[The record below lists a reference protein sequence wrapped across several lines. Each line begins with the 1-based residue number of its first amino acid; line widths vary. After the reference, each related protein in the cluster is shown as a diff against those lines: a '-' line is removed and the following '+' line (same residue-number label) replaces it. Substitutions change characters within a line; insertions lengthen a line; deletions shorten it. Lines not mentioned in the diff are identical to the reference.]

1 VRSTS
6 SLPLFALGLSVSMGW
21 GCSAGVDDDGS
32 SSGSGGSG
40 SGTGNGNGS
49 TGSFTT
55 SGATG
60 AGGGTVDDCVANA
73 KLIYVVSV
81 DQELYS
87 FNPDTPGLAAY
98 SLVGQLACPSTFGAS
113 PQSMS
118 VDRNGTAWVFYD
130 SGELFQVSTLDASC
144 QATSYV
150 HPVQNGFNQLGMGFT
165 AVSEGS
171 SEDQLYVVSPDF
183 GLATVAFPSMQVSQ
197 LGVLTNAAELTGGPD
212 AKLFH
217 FAAANAALSE
227 IDLSSGYSLTPV
239 HTFNELA
246 GTSAWA
252 FSRYAGKFYLFTSP
266 GLGFNSKT
274 TAYDP
279 ATDTSTQRDADIGF
293 TIVGAGQSICVPP
306 PPPM

>member
-1 VRSTS
+1 MRPQSFAT
-6 SLPLFALGLSVSMGW
+6 FALTILLSAA
-21 GCSAGVDDDGS
+21 CSAGVDDDA

-40 SGTGNGNGS
+40 SGSGTGSDS

-55 SGATG
+55 GTGNG
-60 AGGGTVDDCVANA
+60 AGGGTTDDCVENA

-81 DQELYS
+81 EQALYS
-87 FNPDTPGLAAY
+87 FNPETPGLGAY
-98 SLVGQLACPSTFGAS
+98 SLVGQLACPASGGAS

-144 QATSYV
+144 QATSYQ
-150 HPVQNGFNQLGMGFT
+150 HPVQNVFNQLGMGFT
-165 AVSEGS
+165 ALTEGS
-171 SEDQLYVVSPDF
+171 SEDRLYVVSPDF

-197 LGVLTNAAELTGGPD
+197 LGVLTGAAELTGGPD
-212 AKLFH
+212 ARLFH

-227 IDLSSGYSLTPV
+227 IDVTGGYGLTPV
-239 HTFNELA
+239 HTFSELA

-252 FSRYAGKFYLFTSP
+252 FSRYAGRFYLFTSP
-266 GLGFNSKT
+266 GLGFTSKT
-274 TAYDP
+274 TEYDP
-279 ATDTSTQRDADIGF
+279 ATDTSTLRDADVGF